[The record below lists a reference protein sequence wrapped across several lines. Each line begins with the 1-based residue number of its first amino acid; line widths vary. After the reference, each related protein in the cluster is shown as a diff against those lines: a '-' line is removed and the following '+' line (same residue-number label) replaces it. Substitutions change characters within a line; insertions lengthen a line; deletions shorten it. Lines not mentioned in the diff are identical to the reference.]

1 MKLSITSAC
10 DGKKK
15 LRGKTNAA
23 CDTKKQVVEAGKD
36 TYSSDIR
43 TLRRAVLSELS
54 SAAGGKDANA
64 MNAVEEAL
72 LLNLGDGT
80 FVVAAEGLD
89 GYDVLFPDGN
99 VDTMM
104 LRELVDFVRKSWTDG
119 EVVVKEEEE
128 EVEEST
134 TVQATPVKASTQLN
148 SDAKPVIEGYEDMIT
163 L

>member
-54 SAAGGKDANA
+54 AAAGKDANA
-64 MNAVEEAL
+64 MNAVEDAL

-119 EVVVKEEEE
+119 EVTVKEEEV